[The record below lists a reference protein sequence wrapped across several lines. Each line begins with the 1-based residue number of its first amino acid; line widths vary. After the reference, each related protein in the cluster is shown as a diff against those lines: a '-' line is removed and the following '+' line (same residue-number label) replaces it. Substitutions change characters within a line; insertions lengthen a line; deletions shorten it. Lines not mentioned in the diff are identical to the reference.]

1 MLITVTVGI
10 YSVTWIFQ
18 FLYNMA
24 ERKEIP
30 VITASMT
37 KLPNGADA
45 NHSII
50 FNFQENGAQGI
61 ATTSLIYSD
70 DPDKSRSA
78 GPAIRI
84 QGTHGEV
91 QLWPPAYRPEKCRI
105 VYNSDNNSPEELE
118 SGLVDDRIR
127 QVREGRGMYWE
138 ADECAKCIRDGR
150 KEREGMPLDETIVI
164 MKTLDEIRKQCC
176 LTYPDG
182 IESLDYPPERL

>member
-91 QLWPPAYRPEKCRI
+91 QLWPPAYSQKSAASSIIPITILLKSWR
-105 VYNSDNNSPEELE
+105 
-118 SGLVDDRIR
+118 VD
-127 QVREGRGMYWE
+127 
-138 ADECAKCIRDGR
+138 
-150 KEREGMPLDETIVI
+150 LLTI
-164 MKTLDEIRKQCC
+164 
-176 LTYPDG
+176 G
-182 IESLDYPPERL
+182 